1 MKNKNLSRQVKGS
14 KNPNYKE
21 GNRISGMYSC
31 PKCGI
36 KRHCEKR
43 NAWRKCMKC
52 HVNRPSNFSRKEW
65 HKQNKLKTKQWAM
78 DYKGGKCVRCGVS
91 DLPLPCYQFHH
102 IDRNVKEYNPGRLI
116 VGKPND
122 KLKKELAKCIL
133 VCANC
138 HAIIE
143 HMENDS
149 SKFKNEE
156 VGHFPF

>member
-1 MKNKNLSRQVKGS
+1 
-14 KNPNYKE
+14 
-21 GNRISGMYSC
+21 
-31 PKCGI
+31 
-36 KRHCEKR
+36 
-43 NAWRKCMKC
+43 MKC

-65 HKQNKLKTKQWAM
+65 HRQNKLKTKQWAI

-102 IDRNVKEYNPGRLI
+102 IDQNIKEYNPGRLI

-122 KLKKELAKCIL
+122 KLKKELDKCIL

-143 HMENDS
+143 HTATDLTALDYS
-149 SKFKNEE
+149 
-156 VGHFPF
+156 